1 MSPGPLRLE
10 SRSDFIN
17 LAQSEKGIEKNRD
30 FVPGKDGQEQDEE
43 DEGVSM
49 STIQV
54 PRQKYI
60 PVSKAELLDAIVLM
74 MFESQQDDGDDAHHF
89 LLLSS

>member
-1 MSPGPLRLE
+1 M
-10 SRSDFIN
+10 
-17 LAQSEKGIEKNRD
+17 KKNRD

-43 DEGVSM
+43 EEEEGASI
-49 STIQV
+49 SRIQV

-60 PVSKAELLDAIVLM
+60 PVSKAELLDAVVLM
-74 MFESQQDDGDDAHHF
+74 MFESQKDDGDDAQQF